1 MTSAT
6 RVPRTEI
13 TGLYGGLPK
22 VAMRKMLGGV
32 PEGAEVMWHHPRVFK
47 DMMRLGGRIEK
58 WDRLDRNL
66 ASLATMA
73 AAAEVGCSFCLDLHY
88 FMPTT
93 RDWTRGRR
101 ARSRRGGSRRC
112 SRRWSGG

>member
-1 MTSAT
+1 MTSTT

-13 TGLYGGLPK
+13 TGLYGCLLK

-47 DMMRLGGRIEK
+47 DLMRFGGRTEK

-73 AAAEVGCSFCLDLHY
+73 AAAEVGCSFAWTSTTSR
-88 FMPTT
+88 PTT
-93 RDWTRGRR
+93 RDWTRRRR
-101 ARSRRGGSRRC
+101 ARSRGSGSPRC
-112 SRRWSGG
+112 SRRWSAG